1 MAIKDNLK
9 KVKQKLKTGGSS
21 SDADSDADKKDNEE
35 DSDNESSTNT
45 SKTSKSSRRSDESST
60 GKSEMSENSEEEGSD
75 IELLPDDGRNFGK
88 RKLQDTDKPGTWN
101 ILVRIIEAKDVNP
114 GSARVRAV
122 FDGKSKMTRTVTHAV
137 PKWRQNILYTKNNIS
152 LEKLASKVL
161 TLKLVRPTKLGET
174 SIGEFSCYLSE
185 VIHSTD
191 RSVVAKWIALG
202 YPGMDDEEP
211 DDFAYENCGFLKV
224 TLSVYRMDES
234 PPQLIDDDGKEQIW
248 SGAHLSDYTLK
259 IRLFS
264 LEDLIRKMI
273 NEKIMKKKQKFY
285 VLVDCGGHKTETTQ
299 ETAVLIDDSSTGSVK
314 FEQEIYLPIQ
324 WPTVISEIVL
334 SVFSKRG
341 RKKTCIGK
349 AVIPM
354 RKIYEPGETGFLP
367 TFGPAYLNVFD
378 CERVTRFSL
387 FSKKTRGAQQDG
399 SKFVGR
405 LFLAIDCVE
414 YMGESA
420 AQRMHLDH
428 SPILAAEM
436 IQKNPEE
443 FHAFCSMSALN
454 KINPQFASDPI
465 CVLMSIGPYGSLS
478 SDTKFCS
485 SSTLPAEPNHDGCTY
500 FAMPWGNL
508 RPVSEVIGKFES
520 IQNRIEMSNVLMK
533 MTNMLD
539 KMIWEVRRIGNGA
552 IDHVASMG
560 IDTLNTLE
568 QMAQSI
574 NKYLQSVRLEHSND
588 LDRNILDLRKAKIL
602 KLKEHFENDIFN
614 VDYSDEEVDA
624 KLLRMLLQV
633 RTLTFDL
640 AEDVQISIP
649 PVLIKLM
656 SEGKLIGFAKI
667 PIAEIFQSSSDAQT
681 GEWCGRT
688 RPINIQW
695 PTLMDQRNRKKE
707 YVAVLHAKMWFGKTD
722 YLSKWKNFVQPAE
735 VRRFM
740 EVYETQKKGLTL
752 KWKDTDSDLLD
763 GDGKKISDVPS
774 LGKTWSAVGHW
785 TVMNTRA
792 MFVKKLGHQT
802 VHDKAFE
809 VQKKSNGG
817 QWKHFQYTD
826 FCGRVLTSEDL
837 NKDIKKGWTVS
848 NWVPDKFRNNGD
860 EKGWVYSTNGVFFGD
875 GAATDREAKEH
886 HKFRSRCIKRS
897 RTLQDYNKEWENFDY
912 FRTTMKDEN
921 WEFANKKGGPY
932 HDGEEATDRYR
943 RRRYIREVES
953 DEVDASDPLLRL
965 YEYQMQTAKWQ
976 LRCYIMWAND
986 LLPVVKNS
994 ARAFVRVSF
1003 AHQTKQT
1010 LVVDNSQNPI
1020 WNETVMFHSV
1030 LIAGGTHD
1038 IMKYPPIVSV
1048 EVIGECANN
1057 EEANLGKFEITPTV
1071 ICSKTDYHGTPQ
1083 WFPLKF
1089 SKGRTRGAVL
1099 ACFELYQE
1107 EDKDLIPLEPGLKHN
1122 AKERREIPSEFRPQF
1137 DKYHIQ
1143 FLCWGVR
1150 NLKKHKLLSVRR
1162 PFVELAIGDQEFTL
1176 EPLKDV
1182 RKNPNFQEPM
1192 IVFEEVTLPS
1202 ALELSP
1208 PFIINLFDA
1217 RSFNRKPLVG
1227 SCLISD
1233 LHRYI
1238 SHIIPKTKSED
1249 ADKWD
1254 QFQEVIMEEHEKIV
1268 KMVRVPTLTVDPMV
1282 PLDWWSRYYA
1292 SMSQFHRSPGFPES
1306 GMEYL
1311 RVFRRPV
1318 EEMNG
1323 YNNFTDFLDT
1333 FPFVKS
1339 MKGDFDDPEE
1349 KEKAGELKCRLL
1361 ISKIKKDKAPA
1372 AINPVVDFVGP
1383 TECLVRVY
1391 VIEATGLI
1399 SNARKGRVDSYIKLQ
1414 CGKQKVN
1421 LKKNYRSECCDP
1433 IFGERVDMLVTIP
1446 LEKDL
1451 KITVMDKRRILSD
1464 QEIGSTTIDLENR
1477 LLTKWRATC
1486 GLSGQ
1491 YTVHGE
1497 QQWRDQMTPLEI
1509 LKSYCYKMMLSTPR
1523 VESRKTEKGE
1533 EKGITIEKITFWYS
1547 EVIHVV
1553 ENDEIAMLNA
1563 QRQKAGKEEKDEKM
1577 DELNGDLTPESWDDV
1592 DLEMEKEKMNW
1603 EKQRSKEKR
1612 MKNENP
1618 DKKETAEGDI
1628 RKRAKQRI
1636 MGTELET
1643 IALFILRQI
1652 NLVPEHVES
1661 RPLFSDKSGKV
1672 LKGEL
1677 RMFVDI
1683 FPKEYGSIPAP
1694 FNVSPRK
1701 PVSYQLR
1708 IAVMDV
1714 RGAIPVKRS
1723 FAEPV
1728 SDLYVK
1734 AFINGMTKGHK
1745 TDTHFRVLDGTGE
1758 FNWRFLLNFDYN
1770 PWEKKVV
1777 AYTKTRFF
1785 RKPVEELVDPI
1796 LVIELWDKNKFRKDR
1811 LLGDIELD
1819 LLDFI
1824 EGIGS
1829 PADVG
1834 VYSTKKRKRSVKCPK
1849 CCTSRGC
1856 LCRCCIFCYETKCL
1870 CGRRKIKK
1878 KLFPKPVLF
1887 VEPEGYD
1894 DTVNIFEARNLYGWW
1909 PMLTDEYPHDEPQ
1922 NAKKKNDDIGKDPKW
1937 IMGLVEMD
1945 MMLLTKQEADQ
1956 EPAGKKRS
1964 EPNHSPFL
1972 EKPNRKTW
1980 ANSWLV
1986 SRIKPCIK
1994 YFWHYYGLQILL
2006 WILIIALLALT
2017 IFALIQTWP
2026 IILLEIFKGIF

>member
-1 MAIKDNLK
+1 MAVKDKLK
-9 KVKQKLKTGGSS
+9 KVKQKLTPGASS
-21 SDADSDADKKDNEE
+21 SEVSNNPENDGAEE
-35 DSDNESSTNT
+35 SDSDNN
-45 SKTSKSSRRSDESST
+45 SKNTSKSSKRSSEST
-60 GKSEMSENSEEEGSD
+60 NGKSAFTDNSEDEGSE
-75 IELLPDDGRNFGK
+75 IELLPDDGKNFGK
-88 RKLQDTDKPGTWN
+88 RKLQDTDKPCTWN
-101 ILVRIIEAKDVNP
+101 ILVRIIEAKDVSA
-114 GSARVRAV
+114 GSARVRTV
-122 FDGKSKMTRTVTHAV
+122 FDGKSKMTRTVTHAI
-137 PKWRQNILYTKNNIS
+137 PKWRQNILYTQKSIP

-161 TLKLVRPTKLGET
+161 TLKLVRPTTLGET
-174 SIGEFSCYLSE
+174 NIGEFSCYLSE
-185 VIHSTD
+185 VIHSPD
-191 RSVVAKWIALG
+191 RSVVAKWVALG
-202 YPGMDDEEP
+202 FPGMDDEEP

-224 TLSVYRMDES
+224 TLSVYRIDES

-259 IRLFS
+259 
-264 LEDLIRKMI
+264 LIRKMI
-273 NEKIMKKKQKFY
+273 NEKKLKKKQKFY
-285 VLVDCGGHKTETTQ
+285 VTVDCGGHKTETTQ
-299 ETAVLIDDSSTGSVK
+299 ETAYLDEEDNTASVK
-314 FEQEIYLPIQ
+314 FQQEIYVPIQ
-324 WPTVISEIVL
+324 WPTVISEIV
-334 SVFSKRG
+334 FSLYTKRG
-341 RKKTCIGK
+341 RSKTCIGK
-349 AVIPM
+349 TTIPL

-387 FSKKTRGAQQDG
+387 FSKKNRGAQQDG
-399 SKFVGR
+399 SRFIGR

-428 SPILAAEM
+428 SPIMEAEA
-436 IQKNPEE
+436 ITRSVE
-443 FHAFCSMSALN
+443 FYNAFCSMSALN
-454 KINPQFASDPI
+454 MINPQFASDPI
-465 CVLMSIGPYGSLS
+465 CILMSIGPYGSIS
-478 SDTKFCS
+478 SETKTCS
-485 SSTLPAEPNHDGCTY
+485 SSTLPAEPNWDGCKY

-508 RPVSEVIGKFES
+508 RPVAEVNGAFES
-520 IQNRIEMSNVLMK
+520 IEYRIEMSNVLMK

-552 IDHVASMG
+552 IDHVASVG
-560 IDTLNTLE
+560 IEALNYLE
-568 QMAQSI
+568 QMIESSSAYLKHVSI
-574 NKYLQSVRLEHSND
+574 VTRSD
-588 LDRNILDLRKAKIL
+588 LDRNLLSSRKEKVV
-602 KLKEHFENDIFN
+602 KLKEHFEKEHFN

-624 KLLRMLLQV
+624 KLLRMLLQM
-633 RTLTFDL
+633 RSLTFDL
-640 AEDVQISIP
+640 AEDIQISIP
-649 PVLIKLM
+649 PVMIKMM
-656 SEGKLIGFAKI
+656 SYGKLIGFAKI
-667 PIAEIFQSSSDAQT
+667 PISEIFQSGEDAQS

-695 PTLMDQRNRKKE
+695 PTLLDQRNRKKE
-707 YVAVLHAKMWFGKTD
+707 FVAVLHAKMWFGHNSR
-722 YLSKWKNFVQPAE
+722 LSKWKDHVQPAE

-740 EVYETQKKGLTL
+740 EMYEMQSKGITL
-752 KWKDTDSDLLD
+752 KWKDNDSDLYD
-763 GDGKKISDVPS
+763 GNGERSDKLPE
-774 LGKTWSAVGHW
+774 LQKGWTPVGHW
-785 TVMNTRA
+785 VVMNTRE
-792 MFVKKLGHQT
+792 MFVPRLGHQT
-802 VHDKAFE
+802 IHDKAFE
-809 VQKKSNGG
+809 VQKKSDKGT
-817 QWKHFQYTD
+817 WKHMKYTD
-826 FCGRVLTSEDL
+826 FYGSELTREDFE
-837 NKDIKKGWTVS
+837 KASKGYKTDT
-848 NWVPDKFRNNGD
+848 WVPDKFRNNGD
-860 EKGWVYSTNGVFFGD
+860 DKGWVYSTNGVFFGD
-875 GAATDREAKEH
+875 GVSTDREAKEH
-886 HKFRSRCIKRS
+886 HNFRIRCIKRS
-897 RTLQDYNKEWENFDY
+897 RKLEAYNKELEDFEH
-912 FRTTMKDEN
+912 FRTTMGNEN
-921 WEFANKKGGPY
+921 WEYSASKKEGPY
-932 HDGEEATDRYR
+932 HDGEDGSDRIR
-943 RRRYIREVES
+943 RRRYIREVEHQ
-953 DEVDASDPLLRL
+953 DPDADDPRFRL
-965 YEYQMQTAKWQ
+965 YEYQMETAKWQ
-976 LRCYIMWAND
+976 LRCYVMWAND

-994 ARAFVRVSF
+994 SRAFVRVSF

-1010 LVVDNSQNPI
+1010 MLVDNSQNPI
-1020 WNETVMFHSV
+1020 WNETVMFRSV

-1038 IMKYPPIVSV
+1038 IMRYPPVISV
-1048 EVIGECANN
+1048 EVVGECTNN
-1057 EEANLGKFEITPTV
+1057 EEANLGRFETTPTV
-1071 ICSKTDYHGTPQ
+1071 ICSKTDHRGTPQ
-1083 WFPLKF
+1083 WFPLRF

-1107 EDKDLIPLEPGLKHN
+1107 EEKDLIPLEPGLKHN

-1150 NLKKHKLLSVRR
+1150 NLKKHKLLAVRR

-1182 RKNPNFQEPM
+1182 RKNPNFPEPM
-1192 IVFEEVTLPS
+1192 IVFAEVILPS

-1233 LHRYI
+1233 LHKFI
-1238 SHIIPKTKSED
+1238 SHIIPKTKSDHAE
-1249 ADKWD
+1249 KWD
-1254 QFQEVIMEEHEKIV
+1254 VLEDIILEEHDKII
-1268 KMVRVPTLTVDPMV
+1268 KMVRLPTLTVDPMV

-1292 SMSQFHRSPGFPES
+1292 SMSQFHRSPGYPES

-1311 RVFRRPV
+1311 RVFRRPL

-1323 YNNFTDFLDT
+1323 YNHFTDFLST

-1361 ISKIKKDKAPA
+1361 VSKIKKDKPPA

-1383 TECLVRVY
+1383 TECLVRIY
-1391 VIEATGLI
+1391 IIEANGLI
-1399 SNARKGRVDSYIKLQ
+1399 SNARKGRVDSYVKLR

-1421 LKKNYRSECCDP
+1421 LKKNYRAECCDP
-1433 IFGERVDMLVTIP
+1433 IFGERIDMTVTIP

-1451 KITVMDKRRILSD
+1451 KITVMDKRRILTD

-1509 LKSYCYKMMLSTPR
+1509 LKSYCYKMMLSVPK
-1523 VESRKTEKGE
+1523 VESRQTDKGE
-1533 EKGITIEKITFWYS
+1533 EKGITIEKITFWFS
-1547 EVIHVV
+1547 DVIHVI
-1553 ENDEIAMLNA
+1553 ENEEIAMLNS
-1563 QRQKAGKEEKDEKM
+1563 QRQKAGKEETEDKEEDRSP
-1577 DELNGDLTPESWDDV
+1577 GSWDDA
-1592 DLEMEKEKMNW
+1592 DLEMEKEKESW
-1603 EKQRSKEKR
+1603 EKQRSKEVK
-1612 MKNENP
+1612 P
-1618 DKKETAEGDI
+1618 KKPTPGKEETAEGDI
-1628 RKRAKQRI
+1628 RKKAKLRI
-1636 MGTELET
+1636 MGTQLET
-1643 IALFILRQI
+1643 IALFLLRQI
-1652 NLVPEHVES
+1652 NLVPEHVET
-1661 RPLFSDKSGKV
+1661 RPLFSDKCGRIQ
-1672 LKGEL
+1672 KGEL

-1694 FNVSPRK
+1694 FNISPRK

-1777 AYTKTRFF
+1777 AYTKTRYF

-1834 VYSTKKRKRSVKCPK
+1834 VYSTKQRKKRVKCPK

-1870 CGRRKIKK
+1870 CGRRKVKK
-1878 KLFPKPVLF
+1878 KPFPKPVLF

-1909 PMLTDEYPHDEPQ
+1909 PMLTDEYPHEEPQ

-1956 EPAGKKRS
+1956 EPAGKKRA

-2026 IILLEIFKGIF
+2026 IILVEIFKGIF